1 MKVLYNIGDI
11 VHLRKSRRSEFL
23 ERAYGDSLGVVVDI
37 NTYSKSPPDYLIK
50 FEVEVGDEMYERF
63 SWVDQWYI
71 ELFTSIEEDIR
82 PELLDSLF

>member
-63 SWVDQWYI
+63 SWVDQGYI

>member
-1 MKVLYNIGDI
+1 MNVLYNIGDI

-23 ERAYGDSLGVVVDI
+23 ERAYGDSLGVVIDI
-37 NTYSKSPPDYLIK
+37 NTYNQSPPDYLIK
-50 FEVEVGDEMYERF
+50 FEVGDERYERT
-63 SWVDQWYI
+63 WVDQGYI